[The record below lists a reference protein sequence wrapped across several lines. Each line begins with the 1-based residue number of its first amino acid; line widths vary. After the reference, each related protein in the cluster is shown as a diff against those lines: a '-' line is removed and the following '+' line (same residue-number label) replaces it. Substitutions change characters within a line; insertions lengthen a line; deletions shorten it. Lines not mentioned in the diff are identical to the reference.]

1 MKVNKEI
8 FYHAN
13 SGDEL
18 SIGDELIFDLNTH
31 NKMYEEVY
39 NNEYKL
45 NKMDANEILINK
57 KRDIEYIIKKLLIF
71 IIVLYNYIYSR
82 ILKLSC

>member
-57 KRDIEYIIKKLLIF
+57 KRDKEYTLIEEEFELIF
-71 IIVLYNYIYSR
+71 RAINSL
-82 ILKLSC
+82 ILCLRTF